1 MGSDSRMGRGVRRQ
15 ADSHP
20 PVSTT
25 RYHRVQ
31 ARTYPLFTH
40 SHKHTRTQRAQRNL
54 CVCMLHAVLYVLHDD
69 AVKRLPRRVRTRHG
83 LCKPCLDQ
91 LLHLLADIHPG
102 VVHRGGP
109 IEC

>member
-69 AVKRLPRRVRTRHG
+69 AGEAITPKSTHAAWSLQALP
-83 LCKPCLDQ
+83 
-91 LLHLLADIHPG
+91 
-102 VVHRGGP
+102 
-109 IEC
+109 